1 MVAVGEGV
9 GTVAVGDRVL
19 ASTGL
24 GGFATHVVVP
34 AASLHRLPDSMDTL
48 RAATFT
54 QSYCTALFALRRRG
68 ALVPGESVLVL
79 GAGGGVGLAAVD
91 VATALGARVVAVAS
105 SEAKRA
111 AALGAGAVAA
121 VDPGREDLKARARE
135 LAGGT
140 GVDLVVDPVGGDLA
154 QASLRALGD
163 GGRYLVI
170 GFASGTIPSLPLN
183 QVLLRNRS
191 VVGVDWG
198 AWAMGHGDRTRG
210 AVRRAAGPGGRR
222 AAPPGGP
229 EHLRPRRGGRR
240 TRLADRPPGGRQ
252 GGHRPLSDGRAR
264 AQSANFGMTSVP
276 MSSMVSMTASWG
288 IVVGVDQAEQQ
299 VDPGFLVE
307 AAGLHALVG
316 GAEHAGVRRRSG
328 TRG

>member
-1 MVAVGEGV
+1 MRAVVCRELGPPSALTLEERPDPVAGAGTAVVAVEAAGVNYVDALFIEGRYQIKPPLPFTPGSEIAGVVVAVGEGV

-198 AWAMGHGDRTRG
+198 AWAMGHGTEQEALFGELLGLVAAGRLHPVAPSTFGLDEVAAALDSLTD
-210 AVRRAAGPGGRR
+210 RRAVGKVAI
-222 AAPPGGP
+222 
-229 EHLRPRRGGRR
+229 
-240 TRLADRPPGGRQ
+240 
-252 GGHRPLSDGRAR
+252 
-264 AQSANFGMTSVP
+264 VP
-276 MSSMVSMTASWG
+276 
-288 IVVGVDQAEQQ
+288 
-299 VDPGFLVE
+299 
-307 AAGLHALVG
+307 
-316 GAEHAGVRRRSG
+316 
-328 TRG
+328 